1 MALLREKYGSP
12 AIYVTGHSL
21 GGALAVVSAMEL
33 KAIFG
38 KVDLVYTTGQPRVG
52 NSYLADYINKNL
64 VLYRLVHW
72 SDVVPHSPASGV
84 IMAFKH
90 GGTEVWYTEDMQSY
104 KLCQSEDS
112 KCANSIGMMSRT
124 TRDHNLR
131 VYYLTLP
138 VTMRSLR
145 TN

>member
-21 GGALAVVSAMEL
+21 GGALAIVSAMEL
-33 KAIFG
+33 KATFG

-104 KLCQSEDS
+104 KLC
-112 KCANSIGMMSRT
+112 
-124 TRDHNLR
+124 
-131 VYYLTLP
+131 
-138 VTMRSLR
+138 
-145 TN
+145 